1 MDNSSSTSKRIVG
14 IVDDEIDI
22 TDLFSDALCQNI
34 EGIYVQGF
42 NDPNIAFEHFE
53 ENKENY
59 ALMIS
64 DLRMPG
70 MNGLEL
76 LKKVK
81 SSNPN
86 VRTILMSAFN
96 LEDNKLY
103 EKYMKKRIID
113 SAFEKPI
120 TINRLRQRVRDEL
133 MVYELA
139 IKLSRL

>member
-1 MDNSSSTSKRIVG
+1 MDIGSPTSNRIVG

-22 TDLFSDALCQNI
+22 TDLFIDALCQNI
-34 EGIYVQGF
+34 DGISIYGF

-53 ENKENY
+53 GNKQNY
-59 ALMIS
+59 ALIIS

-96 LEDNKLY
+96 MEDNKLY
-103 EKYMKKRIID
+103 EKYMKERIID
-113 SAFEKPI
+113 WAFEKPI
-120 TINRLRQRVRDEL
+120 TISRLRQRVRDEL

-139 IKLSRL
+139 MNLK